1 MSKHTAVSQK
11 SAPAQH
17 GSTPAYSGR
26 MHYIE
31 GYDPVSYEAPHSSL
45 LRTST
50 WVGMGLVLAA
60 LCPAGTMVYAGSLMA
75 FGNTGHAVINP
86 SLILIIG
93 AVLLVAF
100 PGGWCGPDLPRAA
113 LLLPVPQGN
122 GARELAALRWGG
134 GSEPAASEALL
145 LEAMMRKIMWV
156 AIAGIALI
164 TGISFLMT
172 GIEML

>member
-1 MSKHTAVSQK
+1 
-11 SAPAQH
+11 
-17 GSTPAYSGR
+17 

-100 PGGWCGPDLPRAA
+100 LVAGAA
-113 LLLPVPQGN
+113 LIYHGRRYYFQY
-122 GARELAALRWGG
+122 
-134 GSEPAASEALL
+134 
-145 LEAMMRKIMWV
+145 RKE
-156 AIAGIALI
+156 
-164 TGISFLMT
+164 TGRVN
-172 GIEML
+172 